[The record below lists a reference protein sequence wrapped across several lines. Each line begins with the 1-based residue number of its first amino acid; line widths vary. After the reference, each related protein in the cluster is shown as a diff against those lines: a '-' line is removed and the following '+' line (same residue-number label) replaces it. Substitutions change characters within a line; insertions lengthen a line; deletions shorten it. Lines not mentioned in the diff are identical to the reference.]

1 MHVLYIAAVLSLLSL
16 SAAVPVPCEEKI
28 RPLLLQDFSQISG
41 KWIVIE
47 VAANQEYNG
56 IHKAAKSSWIEIL
69 PINKD
74 IAIFNTANM
83 INGECAYFTMNM
95 TISDNNIRFIITH
108 NNTVTLLPTCAGC
121 LVMNGIT
128 YLEGPIIKTM
138 HILGRPGKKLNDS
151 ELETFRNQLE
161 CVGLPPPIFHHD
173 EQQELCLE
181 KKSEESE
188 SKPDEDKSDGPERAA
203 SCHLPVVNGQ

>member
-16 SAAVPVPCEEKI
+16 SAAVPVPCEEQV

-47 VAANQEYNG
+47 SSVDREKDVELNNTANSY
-56 IHKAAKSSWIEIL
+56 WMEIL
-69 PINKD
+69 HINKD

-83 INGECAYFTMNM
+83 INGVCIYISFNI
-95 TISDNNIRFIITH
+95 TISDNNIRFTME
-108 NNTVTLLPTCAGC
+108 NVTLNATATLLPTCADC
-121 LVMNGIT
+121 LVMNRIS
-128 YLEGPIIKTM
+128 YLEGPMIKTM
-138 HILGRPGKKLNDS
+138 HILGRPGKKLSDS
-151 ELETFRNQLE
+151 ELETFRNQVK
-161 CVGLPPPIFHHD
+161 CIGLPPPIFHHD

-188 SKPDEDKSDGPERAA
+188 SKPDEDKSD
-203 SCHLPVVNGQ
+203 